1 MEDDQSLEKIKQI
14 QAIMFKYN
22 EKGLEFY
29 EDGLVQAPTEGEDN
43 PDAPLTEVANENT
56 VQQLGFMAEEI
67 EQVFPEIVDMVELE
81 NQEYRAVTYVQM
93 IPVLLEAIK
102 QLNKKVED
110 LEDKEWYYEYYD
122 T

>member
-1 MEDDQSLEKIKQI
+1 MEEDQSLEKIKQI
-14 QAIMFKYN
+14 QSIMFKYN

-29 EDGLVQAPTEGEDN
+29 EDGLVQAPEDVEN
-43 PDAPLTEVANENT
+43 PGDVNVET

-93 IPVLLEAIK
+93 IPILLDAIK
-102 QLNKKVED
+102 KLNKKVED
-110 LEDKEWYYEYYD
+110 LEEPKE
-122 T
+122 